1 MEEAL
6 FAINHPDKP
15 WQVRAAFAEEDAD
28 VVAEWHMLEPA
39 WGKGRGRRQTER
51 TFKFRM
57 RLDGASHEVR
67 VCAEVR
73 EITRAGQ
80 PPGRIVERKT
90 GRGARTRVFSRSSS
104 SKKREDGSRE
114 RVHDFDFDSNYMRD
128 PLQKVVLTSG
138 WTWRGT
144 RNP

>member
-6 FAINHPDKP
+6 LAINDPNRP
-15 WQVRAAFAEEDAD
+15 WRVRTALAEEDAD
-28 VVAEWHMLEPA
+28 VVAEWHMMEPA
-39 WGKGRGRRQTER
+39 WGKGRDRRQTER
-51 TFKFRM
+51 TFKFRL
-57 RLDGASHEVR
+57 RLDGKSHEAR

-80 PPGRIVERKT
+80 PPGRIVARRT
-90 GRGARTRVFSRSSS
+90 GKGPRTRVFSRSS
-104 SKKREDGSRE
+104 
-114 RVHDFDFDSNYMRD
+114 DFDFDSNYMRT
-128 PLQKVVLTSG
+128 PLQKVVLTAG